1 MQALEFL
8 ALVLVNLALTV
19 YLVEKGTKF
28 WKDQRRLKRLVNQH
42 PEMKGV
48 HPDEDGLFVFE
59 SDDSLKVLVLETI
72 SPALMNPFTS
82 QKKISKRTESIGAGM
97 ER

>member
-19 YLVEKGTKF
+19 YLFEKGFKF
-28 WKDQRRLKRLVNQH
+28 WKERRRLKRLVNQH
-42 PEMKGV
+42 PEMEGV

-59 SDDSLKVLVLETI
+59 SDDSLKLLVLQNDQPGVDE
-72 SPALMNPFTS
+72 PFYV
-82 QKKISKRTESIGAGM
+82 TE
-97 ER
+97 EDLEEE

>member
-8 ALVLVNLALTV
+8 ALALVNLALMV
-19 YLVEKGTKF
+19 YLFEKGFKF
-28 WKDQRRLKRLVNQH
+28 WKENRRLDRLVNQH

-59 SDDSLKVLVLETI
+59 SDDSLKVLVLENDE
-72 SPALMNPFTS
+72 PGVDEPCEVREEDL
-82 QKKISKRTESIGAGM
+82 E
-97 ER
+97 EE

>member
-8 ALVLVNLALTV
+8 ALALVNLALMV
-19 YLVEKGTKF
+19 YLFEKGFKF
-28 WKDQRRLKRLVNQH
+28 WKENRRLDRLVNQH

-59 SDDSLKVLVLETI
+59 SDDSLKVLVLENDE
-72 SPALMNPFTS
+72 PGVDEPFYV
-82 QKKISKRTESIGAGM
+82 RE
-97 ER
+97 EDPEEE

>member
-19 YLVEKGTKF
+19 YLAEKGFKF
-28 WKDQRRLKRLVNQH
+28 WKEHRRLERLVNQH
-42 PEMKGV
+42 PEMEGV

-59 SDDSLKVLVLETI
+59 SDDSLKVLVLENDQPGTDE
-72 SPALMNPFTS
+72 PFYV
-82 QKKISKRTESIGAGM
+82 TE
-97 ER
+97 EDLEEE

>member
-28 WKDQRRLKRLVNQH
+28 WKEQRRLKRLVNQH

-59 SDDSLKVLVLETI
+59 SDDSLKVLVLENDQLI
-72 SPALMNPFTS
+72 VLQHEHLERIIACLLYTS
-82 QKKISKRTESIGAGM
+82 DAADE
-97 ER
+97 

>member
-28 WKDQRRLKRLVNQH
+28 WKEQRRLKRLVNQH

-48 HPDEDGLFVFE
+48 HPDEDGLC
-59 SDDSLKVLVLETI
+59 LLYT
-72 SPALMNPFTS
+72 SPSP
-82 QKKISKRTESIGAGM
+82 RD
-97 ER
+97 

>member
-8 ALVLVNLALTV
+8 ALALVNLALMV
-19 YLVEKGTKF
+19 YLFEKGFKF
-28 WKDQRRLKRLVNQH
+28 WKENRRLDRLVNQH

-59 SDDSLKVLVLETI
+59 SDDSLMVLVLENDE
-72 SPALMNPFTS
+72 PGVDEPFYV
-82 QKKISKRTESIGAGM
+82 RE
-97 ER
+97 EDLEEE

>member
-8 ALVLVNLALTV
+8 ALALVNLALIV
-19 YLVEKGTKF
+19 YLFEKGFNF
-28 WKDQRRLKRLVNQH
+28 WKENRRLKRLVNQH

-59 SDDSLKVLVLETI
+59 SDDSLKVLVLENDE
-72 SPALMNPFTS
+72 PGVDEPFYV
-82 QKKISKRTESIGAGM
+82 RE
-97 ER
+97 EDLEEE

>member
-19 YLVEKGTKF
+19 YLVEKGTNF
-28 WKDQRRLKRLVNQH
+28 WKEQRRLKRLVNQH

-48 HPDEDGLFVFE
+48 HPDEDGLVFE
-59 SDDSLKVLVLETI
+59 SDDSLKVLVLENDQPG
-72 SPALMNPFTS
+72 SDEPFYV
-82 QKKISKRTESIGAGM
+82 TE
-97 ER
+97 EDLEED

>member
-1 MQALEFL
+1 MMQILEVVT
-8 ALVLVNLALTV
+8 LVLVDLALMV

-28 WKDQRRLKRLVNQH
+28 WKEQRRLKRLVNQH

-59 SDDSLKVLVLETI
+59 SDDSLKVLVLENDQPG
-72 SPALMNPFTS
+72 SDEPFYV
-82 QKKISKRTESIGAGM
+82 TE
-97 ER
+97 EDLEED

>member
-28 WKDQRRLKRLVNQH
+28 WREKRRHERLVNQH

-48 HPDEDGLFVFE
+48 HPDEDGLFVFD
-59 SDDSLKVLVLETI
+59 SDDSLKVLGLENDQPG
-72 SPALMNPFTS
+72 SDEPFYV
-82 QKKISKRTESIGAGM
+82 RE
-97 ER
+97 EDLEED

>member
-28 WKDQRRLKRLVNQH
+28 WREKRRLKRLVNHH
-42 PEMKGV
+42 PEMKGAV
-48 HPDEDGLFVFE
+48 SYTHLRAH
-59 SDDSLKVLVLETI
+59 ET
-72 SPALMNPFTS
+72 
-82 QKKISKRTESIGAGM
+82 
-97 ER
+97 

>member
-8 ALVLVNLALTV
+8 ALVLVNLVLTF
-19 YLVEKGTKF
+19 YLFEKGFKF
-28 WKDQRRLKRLVNQH
+28 WKEKRRLMRLVNQH

-59 SDDSLKVLVLETI
+59 SDDSLKLLVLENDQPG
-72 SPALMNPFTS
+72 SDEPFYV
-82 QKKISKRTESIGAGM
+82 TE
-97 ER
+97 EDLEED

>member
-28 WKDQRRLKRLVNQH
+28 WREKRRLKRLVNHH

-59 SDDSLKVLVLETI
+59 SDDSLKVLVLENDQPGSCLLYT
-72 SPALMNPFTS
+72 SPSPRD
-82 QKKISKRTESIGAGM
+82 KRQSRMPSSA
-97 ER
+97 

>member
-19 YLVEKGTKF
+19 YLFEKGFKF
-28 WKDQRRLKRLVNQH
+28 WKEKRRLKRLVNQH
-42 PEMKGV
+42 PEMEGV

-59 SDDSLKVLVLETI
+59 SDDSLKLLVLQNDQPGVDE
-72 SPALMNPFTS
+72 PFYV
-82 QKKISKRTESIGAGM
+82 TE
-97 ER
+97 EDLEEE

>member
-8 ALVLVNLALTV
+8 ALVLVNLALTI

-28 WKDQRRLKRLVNQH
+28 WNEQRRLKRLVNQH

-59 SDDSLKVLVLETI
+59 SDDSLKVLVLENDQPG
-72 SPALMNPFTS
+72 SDEPFYV
-82 QKKISKRTESIGAGM
+82 KE
-97 ER
+97 EDLEED

>member
-19 YLVEKGTKF
+19 YLFEKGFKF
-28 WKDQRRLKRLVNQH
+28 WKEKRRLKRLVNQH
-42 PEMKGV
+42 PEMEGV

-59 SDDSLKVLVLETI
+59 SDDSLKLLVLQNDQPGVDE
-72 SPALMNPFTS
+72 PFYV
-82 QKKISKRTESIGAGM
+82 TE
-97 ER
+97 EDLDDE

>member
-8 ALVLVNLALTV
+8 ALVLVNLALIV
-19 YLVEKGTKF
+19 YLFEKGFNF
-28 WKDQRRLKRLVNQH
+28 WKENRRLKRLVNQH

-59 SDDSLKVLVLETI
+59 SDDSLKVLVLENDE
-72 SPALMNPFTS
+72 PGVDEPFYV
-82 QKKISKRTESIGAGM
+82 RE
-97 ER
+97 EDLEEE

>member
-19 YLVEKGTKF
+19 YLVEKGAKF
-28 WKDQRRLKRLVNQH
+28 WKEQRRLKRLVNQH

-48 HPDEDGLFVFE
+48 HPDEDGLFVLRAMIR
-59 SDDSLKVLVLETI
+59 SRCSCSRTI
-72 SPALMNPFTS
+72 SPALMNRSTS
-82 QKKISKRTESIGAGM
+82 QKRIWKRTKSIGTGM

>member
-19 YLVEKGTKF
+19 YLFEKGFKF
-28 WKDQRRLKRLVNQH
+28 WKEKRRLKRLVNQH
-42 PEMKGV
+42 PEMQGV

-59 SDDSLKVLVLETI
+59 SDDSLKLLVLQNDQPGVDE
-72 SPALMNPFTS
+72 PFYV
-82 QKKISKRTESIGAGM
+82 TE
-97 ER
+97 EDLEEE

>member
-19 YLVEKGTKF
+19 YLFEKGFKF
-28 WKDQRRLKRLVNQH
+28 WKEKRRLKRLVNQH
-42 PEMKGV
+42 PEMDGV

-59 SDDSLKVLVLETI
+59 SDDSLKLLVLQNDQPGVDE
-72 SPALMNPFTS
+72 PFYV
-82 QKKISKRTESIGAGM
+82 TEEDS
-97 ER
+97 EEE

>member
-8 ALVLVNLALTV
+8 ALVLVNLALMV

-28 WKDQRRLKRLVNQH
+28 WKEQRRLKRLVNQH

-48 HPDEDGLFVFE
+48 HPDEDGLFAV
-59 SDDSLKVLVLETI
+59 SYTHLTLPTNSRV
-72 SPALMNPFTS
+72 
-82 QKKISKRTESIGAGM
+82 
-97 ER
+97 